1 MKGFSFLQLL
11 LNFFLQNRVFF
22 HFFLDD
28 CVHMGILID
37 EFVVSVSEVRVLVLG
52 ALCALL

>member
-37 EFVVSVSEVRVLVLG
+37 KFVVSVSEVRVLVLG